1 MGTTV
6 GRKLG
11 LFGGTFD
18 PPHLGHLILARDARE
33 ALGLDSVVWI
43 PALQSPFKAGADASP
58 ASARLA
64 LVEAAVRGAEGFE
77 VWSGELD
84 RPAPSYT
91 VDTVRHFRSTF
102 PEAELYLLLGTDQWS
117 QFTRWHRADDIADCA
132 HIVVLHRGGTMGGE
146 GQRETPAG
154 AGQGGG
160 DPFPCTHLSARRID
174 VSSTEIRDRVR
185 AGRSIRYLVTDE
197 VEAVVDRLQLYRR
210 RGEVPDPGSIPAAP
224 SPSTRSIER

>member
-1 MGTTV
+1 VGTAG

-43 PALQSPFKAGADASP
+43 PARRSPLKTGADTSSAP
-58 ASARLA
+58 ARLS

-117 QFTRWHRADDIADCA
+117 QFTRWHRPDEIAACA
-132 HIVVLHRGGTMGGE
+132 HLVVLHRGGA
-146 GQRETPAG
+146 AG
-154 AGQGGG
+154 AAGGSDAPDGAGPEAG
-160 DPFPCTHLSARRID
+160 DPFPCTHLAARRID

-197 VEAVVDRLQLYRR
+197 VGAVVDRLQLYRR
-210 RGEVPDPGSIPAAP
+210 RGEVPDPGSIPVAP
-224 SPSTRSIER
+224 SPSTRPLER